1 MQKLFCD
8 YGVFGT
14 ERVKTLKSIW
24 FIKRIKSYTKLNK
37 INNINLDLA
46 ARGLF
51 LISVIET

>member
-8 YGVFGT
+8 YGILGT
-14 ERVKTLKSIW
+14 ERGKTLKSIW